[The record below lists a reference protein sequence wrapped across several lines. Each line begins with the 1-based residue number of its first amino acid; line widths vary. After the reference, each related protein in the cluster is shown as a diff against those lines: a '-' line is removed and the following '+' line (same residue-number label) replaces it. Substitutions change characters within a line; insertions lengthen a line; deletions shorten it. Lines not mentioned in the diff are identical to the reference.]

1 MDRTVQKAGVMTT
14 PTTLAAQIA
23 QITANIP
30 EPIDARIRAGAAAV
44 RATGLPIG
52 ATAPAFTLPDATG
65 EPVALAALLARGPVV
80 LAFYRGEWCPFCNL
94 ELRALQQH
102 LDEITAAG
110 ATVVAISP
118 QAPDHS
124 LSVTAEH
131 ELSFDVLSD
140 VDQNVIDAYGLL
152 YTVEGD
158 TRDLMEHVFSRDLAL
173 ENADGS
179 WRLPI
184 PATFVLDGDGIV
196 RAAHVDADY
205 RTRMEP
211 ADIVAAVAALR

>member
-1 MDRTVQKAGVMTT
+1 MTI
-14 PTTLAAQIA
+14 PTTLATQIA

-30 EPIDARIRAGAAAV
+30 EPIDARIRAGAAMV

-52 ATAPAFTLPDATG
+52 GTAPAFTLPNATG
-65 EPVALAALLARGPVV
+65 QPVELAALLARGPVV
-80 LAFYRGEWCPFCNL
+80 LTFYRGEWCPFCNL

-102 LDEITAAG
+102 LEEITAAG

-124 LSVTAEH
+124 LSLTAKH

-140 VDQNVIDAYGLL
+140 VDQTVIDAYGLL

>member
-1 MDRTVQKAGVMTT
+1 MTT
-14 PTTLAAQIA
+14 PPTLTAQIA
-23 QITANIP
+23 EVTANIP
-30 EPIDARIRAGAAAV
+30 EPIDARIRAGVAAV
-44 RATGLPIG
+44 RATGLLIG
-52 ATAPAFTLPDATG
+52 ATAPGFTLPNASG
-65 EPVALAALLARGPVV
+65 QLVELAALLALGPVV
-80 LAFYRGEWCPFCNL
+80 VSFYRGQWCPFCNL

-102 LDEITAAG
+102 FDEITAAG

-118 QAPDHS
+118 QAPDHAVA
-124 LSVTAEH
+124 LTAKH

-140 VDQNVIDAYGLL
+140 IDQSVIDAYGLL

-179 WRLPI
+179 WRLPV
-184 PATFVLDGDGIV
+184 PATFLLDRDGIV
-196 RAAHVDADY
+196 RAAHIDADY

-211 ADIVAAVAALR
+211 ADIVAAITALAL

>member
-1 MDRTVQKAGVMTT
+1 MTS
-14 PTTLAAQIA
+14 PTTLATQIA

-52 ATAPAFTLPDATG
+52 ATAPSFTLPNATG
-65 EPVALAALLARGPVV
+65 RPVELAALLARGPVV
-80 LAFYRGEWCPFCNL
+80 LTFYRGEWCPFCNL

-124 LSVTAEH
+124 LWLDRKSV
-131 ELSFDVLSD
+131 V
-140 VDQNVIDAYGLL
+140 
-152 YTVEGD
+152 
-158 TRDLMEHVFSRDLAL
+158 
-173 ENADGS
+173 
-179 WRLPI
+179 
-184 PATFVLDGDGIV
+184 
-196 RAAHVDADY
+196 
-205 RTRMEP
+205 
-211 ADIVAAVAALR
+211 

>member
-1 MDRTVQKAGVMTT
+1 MTS
-14 PTTLAAQIA
+14 PTTLATQIA

-52 ATAPAFTLPDATG
+52 ATAPSFTLPNATG
-65 EPVALAALLARGPVV
+65 RPVELAALLARGPVV
-80 LAFYRGEWCPFCNL
+80 LTFYRGEWCPFCNL

-102 LDEITAAG
+102 LEEITAAG

-124 LSVTAEH
+124 LSLTVKH
-131 ELSFDVLSD
+131 ELSFNVLSD
-140 VDQNVIDAYGLL
+140 VDQSVIDAYGLL

-158 TRDLMEHVFSRDLAL
+158 TRDLMEQVFSRDLAL

-184 PATFVLDGDGIV
+184 PATFVLDRDGIV

>member
-1 MDRTVQKAGVMTT
+1 M
-14 PTTLAAQIA
+14 
-23 QITANIP
+23 
-30 EPIDARIRAGAAAV
+30 
-44 RATGLPIG
+44 
-52 ATAPAFTLPDATG
+52 
-65 EPVALAALLARGPVV
+65 LLARGPVV
-80 LAFYRGEWCPFCNL
+80 LSFYRGEWCPFCNL

>member
-1 MDRTVQKAGVMTT
+1 MTAQ
-14 PTTLAAQIA
+14 PTLATQIA
-23 QITANIP
+23 EITANIP
-30 EPIDARIRAGAAAV
+30 EPIDARINAGVAAV
-44 RATGLPIG
+44 RAVGLPIG
-52 ATAPAFTLPDATG
+52 ATAPAFTLPNAYGKPVELAT
-65 EPVALAALLARGPVV
+65 LLALGPVV
-80 LAFYRGEWCPFCNL
+80 LSFYRGEWCPFCNL

-102 LDEITAAG
+102 FGEITAAG

-124 LSVTAEH
+124 ASLAGKY

-140 VDQNVIDAYGLL
+140 VDQTVIDAYGLL
-152 YTVEGD
+152 YNVEGD
-158 TRDLMEHVFSRDLAL
+158 SRELMEHVFSLDLAV

-184 PATFVLDGDGIV
+184 PATLVLDRDGIV
-196 RAAHVDADY
+196 RATHVDADY

-211 ADIVAAVAALR
+211 ADIIAAVAALR